1 MKSLVFTPVR
11 RCSPSL
17 QRRLTASGPALRRG
31 RCLRGSRLLPRRR
44 GRGRGWEAVGEWR
57 DGLGRAAAMFGGGL
71 RGALRAASGG
81 WRRAAAPG
89 PGAAGAVSRSLSAGE
104 APSLSYQELKDL
116 KKTNVLHIDVR
127 ERWEVDRSGRIPASI
142 NIPLGE
148 LVEAL
153 QMNPMEFKEQ
163 YNQKM
168 PSKSDPV
175 VFSCLAGTRS
185 KQALGF
191 ARSLGFCRVQQYAG
205 GFEDWVKH
213 EPPEKK

>member
-1 MKSLVFTPVR
+1 MLNV
-11 RCSPSL
+11 
-17 QRRLTASGPALRRG
+17 
-31 RCLRGSRLLPRRR
+31 LRGDRLPRVA
-44 GRGRGWEAVGEWR
+44 GGAGPCS
-57 DGLGRAAAMFGGGL
+57 GLIGC
-71 RGALRAASGG
+71 ASSS
-81 WRRAAAPG
+81 G
-89 PGAAGAVSRSLSAGE
+89 PGAVGAASRSLCAGE
-104 APSLSYQELKDL
+104 VPGLSYQELKDL

-127 ERWEVDRSGRIPASI
+127 ERWEIDRFGKIPASI

-153 QMNPMEFKEQ
+153 QMDPTEFKKQ
-163 YNQKM
+163 YSQKM

-191 ARSLGFCRVQQYAG
+191 ATSLGFSRVQQYAG

>member
-1 MKSLVFTPVR
+1 MNPCLEASFCDGKPNTPQ
-11 RCSPSL
+11 PG
-17 QRRLTASGPALRRG
+17 RLPA
-31 RCLRGSRLLPRRR
+31 
-44 GRGRGWEAVGEWR
+44 
-57 DGLGRAAAMFGGGL
+57 
-71 RGALRAASGG
+71 
-81 WRRAAAPG
+81 G
-89 PGAAGAVSRSLSAGE
+89 PGAAGGLAPVPYELARRGQPGAGPGAVGATSRSLCAGG

-116 KKTNVLHIDVR
+116 KKTDVLHVDVR
-127 ERWEVDRSGRIPASI
+127 ERWEIDRFGKIPASI

-153 QMNPMEFKEQ
+153 QMDPTEFKEQ

-185 KQALGF
+185 KQALAF
-191 ARSLGFCRVQQYAG
+191 AMSLGFSRVQQYAG

>member
-1 MKSLVFTPVR
+1 M
-11 RCSPSL
+11 
-17 QRRLTASGPALRRG
+17 
-31 RCLRGSRLLPRRR
+31 
-44 GRGRGWEAVGEWR
+44 AVGVWGWR
-57 DGLGRAAAMFGGGL
+57 R
-71 RGALRAASGG
+71 ALRAASGG
-81 WRRAAAPG
+81 WWRAAAPG
-89 PGAAGAVSRSLSAGE
+89 PGPAGAASRRLCAGGT
-104 APSLSYQELKDL
+104 PSLSYQELKDL
-116 KKTNVLHIDVR
+116 KKTNILHIDVR
-127 ERWEVDRSGRIPASI
+127 ERWEIDRFGKIPASV

-153 QMNPMEFKEQ
+153 QMDPMEFKEQ

-185 KQALGF
+185 KQALSF
-191 ARSLGFCRVQQYAG
+191 AMSLGFSRVQQYAG